1 MTDNRFHALD
11 AVFDDILSGVSAAGR
26 QKTARQI
33 GQALRRSQQQRIK
46 AQQNPDGSAYPT
58 RRRKV
63 LRAQQGISFVWQGQV
78 RHLKNWHSARGKY
91 GRTLTGFDTERN
103 DIRTFY
109 RSDIERYIEINTQAV
124 RRATTKKAPMFQRL
138 RGYRFLKM
146 RADSNGVRVGFD
158 GVAARIARV
167 HQFGQRDQIGP
178 GTFAKYPVRELLG
191 LSPADLQAIEHAAI
205 NSLGSAAR

>member
-1 MTDNRFHALD
+1 MTDNRFYALD

-63 LRAQQGISFVWQGQV
+63 LRAQQGITFVWQDQV
-78 RHLKNWHSARGKY
+78 RHLKNWHGARGKY
-91 GRTLTGFDTERN
+91 GRTLTGFDTDRN
-103 DIRTFY
+103 AIRTFY
-109 RSDIERYIEINTQAV
+109 RSDIERYIDINTQAV
-124 RRATTKKAPMFQRL
+124 RRATTKKVPMFQRL

-191 LSPADLQAIEHAAI
+191 FTTGDEQMITEQVI
-205 NSLGSAAR
+205 NSLGSATP